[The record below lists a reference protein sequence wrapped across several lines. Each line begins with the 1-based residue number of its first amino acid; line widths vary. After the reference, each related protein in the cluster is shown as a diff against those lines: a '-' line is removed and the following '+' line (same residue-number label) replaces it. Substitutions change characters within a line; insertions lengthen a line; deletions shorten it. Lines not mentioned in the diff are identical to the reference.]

1 MVPKLET
8 RKVQKTGGSSYIV
21 SLPIKWIEQHEIKPK
36 DSLGII
42 PQSDG
47 NLLITPQTN
56 PEKYLTVKEF
66 DLDIIKDYNY
76 LFRVLIGAYIMGF
89 SVIKLK
95 SSKKFESHIREC
107 ITNFTKIAM
116 GPEIIEE
123 TNNFI
128 LIKDTLDPK
137 EMPFEVTIKRM
148 YILAV
153 GMHEDAINAVIK
165 GDKKLAENVIK
176 RDNDIDRLHWL
187 IGRQSNIFLKDII
200 LCQRMGITLEDAN
213 QFQFFSKFLERIGD
227 HAVKIAK
234 NVILLIDHKIE
245 KDNID
250 KITKASKI
258 SLKILDNSLDA
269 WLQKDINLANQNI
282 ENVKELVSMCE
293 VLSHSL
299 NQSSVESSIVF
310 SYIIESIRRTGEYAG
325 DICEII
331 INNLIKE

>member
-1 MVPKLET
+1 MVPRLEI

-42 PQSDG
+42 SQSDG

-56 PEKYLTVKEF
+56 PEKYLREKKI
-66 DLDIIKDYNY
+66 DLDLINDYNF
-76 LFRVLIGAYIMGF
+76 LLRVLIGAYIMGF
-89 SVIKLK
+89 SVIKLE
-95 SSKKFESHIREC
+95 SSKKFESRIREC
-107 ITNFTKIAM
+107 ITSFTKIAM

-148 YILAV
+148 YILAES
-153 GMHEDAINAVIK
+153 MHEDAINAILK
-165 GDKKLAENVIK
+165 GDKKLAEEVIK

-200 LCQRMGITLEDAN
+200 LCQKMGITLEDAN

-234 NVILLIDHKIE
+234 NVILLIDHKTD
-245 KDNID
+245 KDSID
-250 KITKASKI
+250 KISKASQI
-258 SLKILDNSLDA
+258 SLKLLDNSIDA
-269 WLQKDINLANQNI
+269 WLRKDINLANQNI
-282 ENVKELVSMCE
+282 ENVEELASMCE

-299 NQSSVESSIVF
+299 NQDSVESSIAI
-310 SYIIESIRRTGEYAG
+310 SYIIESIRRTGEYSA